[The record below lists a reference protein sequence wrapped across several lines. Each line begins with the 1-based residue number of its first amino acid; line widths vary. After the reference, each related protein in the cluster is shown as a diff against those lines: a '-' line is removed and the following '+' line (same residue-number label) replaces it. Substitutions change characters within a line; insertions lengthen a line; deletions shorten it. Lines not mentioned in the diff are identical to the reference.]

1 MSTAKL
7 KSQLK
12 YKKESLKYIKLL
24 DKPVLKIKQ
33 QLRQVKKVR
42 RDFISGKI
50 K

>member
-1 MSTAKL
+1 MSTSKL
-7 KSQLK
+7 KAKLK

-24 DKPVLKIKQ
+24 DDAVLTIKKN
-33 QLRQVKKVR
+33 LRQVKKVR